1 MRVFKRALLGLL
13 LLNVLLVVAAQVAKR
28 MLPAYGD
35 DDSDVFAAVA
45 AMDGAEI
52 VNRSNTPHRRPM
64 TRAPVTLTMTVLTGN
79 VSWLK
84 KGSIPLIK

>member
-45 AMDGAEI
+45 AMNGAEYW
-52 VNRSNTPHRRPM
+52 PAL
-64 TRAPVTLTMTVLTGN
+64 RASHT
-79 VSWLK
+79 
-84 KGSIPLIK
+84 